1 MGKRRDSF
9 IEEAGNP
16 GKGGFMSQR
25 TNSLLSI
32 REQKV
37 LKEHFRGLQA
47 GVLCAKQ
54 QGHLQQSSWNW
65 SCGGLISVILIVLR
79 RVNLQFQNQFVPIS
93 LSPILRTVAAY
104 VMVIM

>member
-1 MGKRRDSF
+1 MVGKRRDSF

-25 TNSLLSI
+25 TYSLLSI

-65 SCGGLISVILIVLR
+65 SCGGLISVILIVLSS
-79 RVNLQFQNQFVPIS
+79 VNRQFPAS
-93 LSPILRTVAAY
+93 LVA
-104 VMVIM
+104 

>member
-37 LKEHFRGLQA
+37 SKEHFRGLQA

-54 QGHLQQSSWNW
+54 QGRLQQSSWNW
-65 SCGGLISVILIVLR
+65 SCGGLISVILIVLSS
-79 RVNLQFQNQFVPIS
+79 VNRQFRAS
-93 LSPILRTVAAY
+93 LVA
-104 VMVIM
+104 

>member
-1 MGKRRDSF
+1 MVGKRRDSF

-16 GKGGFMSQR
+16 GKKGGFMSQR

-47 GVLCAKQ
+47 GVLCAT
-54 QGHLQQSSWNW
+54 QQSQ
-65 SCGGLISVILIVLR
+65 L
-79 RVNLQFQNQFVPIS
+79 
-93 LSPILRTVAAY
+93 
-104 VMVIM
+104 